1 MKKRVI
7 LLLMIC
13 ALMLCGCAEASKAE
27 VTETVTESES
37 VTVEVTT
44 ETETETETESAAEA
58 ETETEAPPVEVYTVT
73 FDTQGGSEIESQVV
87 ERGCKIM
94 EPENPRKNCGCEFD
108 GWYVGD
114 ERWSFIGY
122 VVTED
127 MTLTARWIDCFG
139 MNDAEREILGG
150 FVDTWGYTWRDI
162 VSIERHECSSVN
174 SLGEI
179 VVSESSNRYEF
190 VFRDG
195 VVRNGCIYRKYV
207 EEESYYG

>member
-7 LLLMIC
+7 LAMLIC
-13 ALMLCGCAEASKAE
+13 ALMLCGCAEASEAE
-27 VTETVTESES
+27 V
-37 VTVEVTT
+37 T
-44 ETETETETESAAEA
+44 ETETETV
-58 ETETEAPPVEVYTVT
+58 TEAPPVEVYTVT

-114 ERWSFIGY
+114 ERWSFVGY

-139 MNDAEREILGG
+139 MNGAEREILGG

-162 VSIERHECSSVN
+162 VSIERCASTFEN
-174 SLGEI
+174 FYGETVI
-179 VVSESSNRYEF
+179 DDTQVRYKVVFS
-190 VFRDG
+190 DG
-195 VVRNGCIYRKYV
+195 VIRTGDIAK
-207 EEESYYG
+207 EFI

>member
-7 LLLMIC
+7 LVMLIC
-13 ALMLCGCAEASKAE
+13 ALMLCGCAEASEAE
-27 VTETVTESES
+27 VTETES
-37 VTVEVTT
+37 VEVTT
-44 ETETETETESAAEA
+44 ETETV
-58 ETETEAPPVEVYTVT
+58 TEAPPVEVYTVT

-87 ERGCKIM
+87 ERGCKII

-114 ERWSFIGY
+114 ERWSFVGY

-162 VSIERHECSSVN
+162 VSIERCECTFEN
-174 SLGEI
+174 FYGET
-179 VVSESSNRYEF
+179 VVYDGAVRYK
-190 VFRDG
+190 VLFRDG
-195 VVRNGCIYRKYV
+195 VIRTGDITKEYV